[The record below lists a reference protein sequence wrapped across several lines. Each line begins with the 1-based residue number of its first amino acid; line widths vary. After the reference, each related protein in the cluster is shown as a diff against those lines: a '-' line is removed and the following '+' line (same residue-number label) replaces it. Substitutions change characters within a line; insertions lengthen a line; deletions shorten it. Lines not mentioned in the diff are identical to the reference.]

1 LLSLT
6 AAAVISILVS
16 PLGWPAAALAAA
28 GEDDPNAVPPS
39 AVAPSPPADAPRGA
53 PLGDTEWSR
62 RYVQAR
68 ASMLAGRFAEAA
80 GQFATLAATG
90 RELSQQ
96 ILAREQA
103 DICDRWARGG
113 LVLLRAA
120 DLPAAQAR
128 AVASLTDRRSP
139 DELGILYTASVLY
152 GLGTGLTLDFWT
164 KPNAAAAAILPAL
177 ALGGGAAAV
186 VYFLDRPEELRYG
199 VAQSITSGMWVGFEE
214 GLVWTLWN
222 QARANYYD
230 EWSSRTIATVLW
242 ATATG
247 GAILGGTLGTAYGTT
262 PGRASLVGS
271 AALWT
276 GLVVGLLGATA
287 VADSPTAD
295 DSFLLLSALG
305 LNGGAVAGVIIG
317 KDVSPSIARVRFL
330 DLGGLAG
337 GIVAGGVYLAASN
350 AHPSRRAMTGALA
363 VGISGGLIAAWQLT
377 GNMEPDH
384 PRGRQEVTPPT
395 FTPSIVPSSSRGA
408 TSGIDGVVLGMAGG
422 F

>member
-1 LLSLT
+1 MPPSPSQR
-6 AAAVISILVS
+6 AAPGAAQ
-16 PLGWPAAALAAA
+16 PPAAAGGAAA
-28 GEDDPNAVPPS
+28 
-39 AVAPSPPADAPRGA
+39 PAG
-53 PLGDTEWSR
+53 PLGDAEWSQ

-80 GQFATLAATG
+80 AQFAALVSSG
-90 RELSQQ
+90 REESQQ

-113 LVLLRAA
+113 FVLLRAA

-128 AVASLTDRRSP
+128 AAESLLDRRSV

-164 KPNAAAAAILPAL
+164 EPSSAAGAILPAL
-177 ALGGGAAAV
+177 ALGGGAAGL
-186 VYFLDRPEELRYG
+186 VYMLDRPQELRYG
-199 VAQSITSGMWVGFEE
+199 VAQSITSGMWIGLEE
-214 GLVWTLWN
+214 ALAWTLWN

-230 EWSSRTIATVLW
+230 EWSGRTVATVLW
-242 ATATG
+242 VTATA
-247 GAILGGTLGTAYGTT
+247 GAVLGGTLGTAYGTT
-262 PGRASLVGS
+262 PGRASLMGS
-271 AALWT
+271 TALWS
-276 GLVVGLLGATA
+276 GLVVGLLGASA
-287 VADSPTAD
+287 VGDSPTAD

-330 DLGGLAG
+330 DLGALTG
-337 GIVAGGVYLAASN
+337 GILAGGVYLAASN
-350 AHPSRRAMTGALA
+350 GHPSTRVLTGALA
-363 VGISGGLIAAWQLT
+363 AGITGGLVTAWQLT

-384 PRGRQEVTPPT
+384 PRGRQDAAPPAEPT
-395 FTPSIVPSSSRGA
+395 LIPSISPSASRGGA
-408 TSGIDGVVLGMAGG
+408 SGVDGLVLGVTGA